1 MMLIFQNSKLG
12 QLCFPALQA
21 GFLPYTLSSD
31 WFMMLIF
38 VLIGGFDYFHFG
50 FLTLN
55 RKLSNSNIIN
65 YNFPTKINLLLFVI
79 FKHINTHVNEKKKL
93 NNLKKI
99 VKILLTTMAK

>member
-21 GFLPYTLSSD
+21 GFLPYTLSSN

-38 VLIGGFDYFHFG
+38 VLIDGFDYFHFG

-55 RKLSNSNIIN
+55 RKLSNSNILN

-79 FKHINTHVNEKKKL
+79 FKHIDTHVNEKKKL

-99 VKILLTTMAK
+99 VKTLLMTMAK